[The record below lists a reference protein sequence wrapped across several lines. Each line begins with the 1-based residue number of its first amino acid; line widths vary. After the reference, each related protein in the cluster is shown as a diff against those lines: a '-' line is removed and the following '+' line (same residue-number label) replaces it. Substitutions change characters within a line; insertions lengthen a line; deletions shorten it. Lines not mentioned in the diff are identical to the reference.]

1 MLGLVH
7 TLCRKNAPEDLR
19 NSGNAMKTMTWG
31 ICCAPFKSIIAAE
44 GFYATLEL
52 IAQFCKNFCPY
63 LCIYVKE

>member
-31 ICCAPFKSIIAAE
+31 ICYAPSKSIITAE
-44 GFYATLEL
+44 GSYATFKL
-52 IAQFCKNFCPY
+52 IAQFCEKLCPNVR
-63 LCIYVKE
+63 IYVRE